1 MGEAAHR
8 TQARAQT
15 GYLQEPLYSKP
26 VELSA
31 RLVIVT
37 GAGSG
42 IGRACARAVAER
54 GAFVRLI
61 DVDGP
66 GLDQTLAEMPGSG
79 HSVRILDVT
88 DTAGLT
94 AVFDEAGSAGLDLAG
109 VVNAAGILTGG
120 QAWPGGDLARMHRVL
135 AVNVS
140 GALSTTT
147 LAARYPVPG
156 ERAVVNV
163 SSSTALR
170 PHPADPA
177 YAASK
182 AALLSLSRSTA
193 AAGTGV
199 RVNAVL
205 PGAVRTPMLA
215 RTGEDGVADW
225 LSDRMAM
232 PMLSPEQVADTVLE
246 MLTDSAH
253 DGVSWKI
260 EVRGEDAGRVRTT
273 VL

>member
-1 MGEAAHR
+1 M
-8 TQARAQT
+8 

-42 IGRACARAVAER
+42 IGRACARAAAGR
-54 GAFVRLI
+54 GAVLCLV
-61 DVDGP
+61 DLDGP
-66 GLDQTLAEMPGSG
+66 GLEATLAGLPGDG
-79 HSVRILDVT
+79 HTARVLDVT
-88 DTAGLT
+88 DTTGLT
-94 AVFDEAGSAGLDLAG
+94 GVFDEAAAASRDLAG

-120 QAWPGGDLARMHRVL
+120 EPWPGGDLARMHQVL

-140 GALSTTT
+140 GALTTTT

-182 AALLSLSRSTA
+182 SALLSLSRSAA

-215 RTGEDGVADW
+215 RTGQDGVAEW

-232 PMLSPEQVADTVLE
+232 PMLTPEQVADTVLT
-246 MLTDSAH
+246 MLTDDAH
-253 DGVSWKI
+253 NGVSWKI
-260 EVRGEDAGRVRTT
+260 EVDPDDADRVRTT

>member
-1 MGEAAHR
+1 
-8 TQARAQT
+8 
-15 GYLQEPLYSKP
+15 

-37 GAGSG
+37 GAASG
-42 IGRACARAVAER
+42 IGRACARAAAGR
-54 GAFVRLI
+54 GAVLCLV

-66 GLDQTLAEMPGSG
+66 GLDATLADLPGAG
-79 HSVRILDVT
+79 HTVRVVDVS
-88 DTAGLT
+88 DTEGLT
-94 AVFDEAGSAGLDLAG
+94 AVLDGAAAAGDDLAG

-120 QAWPGGDLARMHRVL
+120 EPWPAGGLARMHRVL

-140 GALSTTT
+140 GALTTTT

-156 ERAVVNV
+156 DRAVVNV

-182 AALLSLSRSTA
+182 AALLSLTRSMA
-193 AAGTGV
+193 AAGTET
-199 RVNAVL
+199 RVNAVV

-215 RTGEDGVADW
+215 RTGPDGIADW
-225 LSDRMAM
+225 LSDRMAV
-232 PMLSPEQVADTVLE
+232 PMLTPEQVADIVLT
-246 MLTDSAH
+246 MLIDDVL

-260 EVRGEDAGRVRTT
+260 EVDPENPEAVRTT

>member
-1 MGEAAHR
+1 MGH
-8 TQARAQT
+8 
-15 GYLQEPLYSKP
+15 LQEPLYSKL

-42 IGRACARAVAER
+42 IGRACARAAAER
-54 GAFVRLI
+54 GAILCLV

-66 GLDQTLAEMPGSG
+66 GLDTTLAGLPTAG
-79 HSVRILDVT
+79 HTARILDVT
-88 DTAGLT
+88 DTVGL
-94 AVFDEAGSAGLDLAG
+94 ASGFDEAAAAGRDLAG

-120 QAWPGGDLARMHRVL
+120 DPWPGGDLARMHQVL

-140 GALSTTT
+140 GALTTTT

-182 AALLSLSRSTA
+182 AALLSLSRSAA
-193 AAGTGV
+193 AAGTSV

-215 RTGEDGVADW
+215 RTSADGVTDW
-225 LSDRMAM
+225 LYDRMAM
-232 PMLSPEQVADTVLE
+232 PMLTPEQVAATVLT

-260 EVRGEDAGRVRTT
+260 EVDAEDSARVRTT

>member
-1 MGEAAHR
+1 MGH
-8 TQARAQT
+8 
-15 GYLQEPLYSKP
+15 LQEPLYSKP
-26 VELSA
+26 VELTA

-42 IGRACARAVAER
+42 IGRACARVVAEH
-54 GAFVRLI
+54 GAVLCLV

-66 GLDQTLAEMPGSG
+66 GLDATLAELPGAG
-79 HSVRILDVT
+79 HAAMVVDVT
-88 DTAGLT
+88 DTAGL
-94 AVFDEAGSAGLDLAG
+94 AGLFDDASAAGQDLAG

-120 QAWPGGDLARMHRVL
+120 DPWPGGDLARMHQVL

-140 GALSTTT
+140 GALTTTT

-182 AALLSLSRSTA
+182 AALLSLSRSAA

-215 RTGEDGVADW
+215 RTGDDGVADW
-225 LSDRMAM
+225 LSDRMTM
-232 PMLSPEQVADTVLE
+232 PMLTPEQVATTVLA
-246 MLTDSAH
+246 MLTEGAH

-260 EVRGEDAGRVRTT
+260 EVDPGDPERVRTT